1 MIAKSFFKSGFAQ
14 VEINFFLM
22 ISIVWYYSS
31 SVNNVTGHFSNGQ
44 VSSFKQLHILCS
56 VLILGFKVGL
66 SPSKRS
72 CFICF
77 KERPLK

>member
-44 VSSFKQLHILCS
+44 VSSIKQLHILCS

-66 SPSKRS
+66 SPSKKVVL
-72 CFICF
+72 FV
-77 KERPLK
+77 LKKDL

>member
-66 SPSKRS
+66 SPSKKVVL
-72 CFICF
+72 FV
-77 KERPLK
+77 LKKDL

>member
-31 SVNNVTGHFSNGQ
+31 SVNNVAGHFSNGQ

-66 SPSKRS
+66 SPSKKVVL
-72 CFICF
+72 FV
-77 KERPLK
+77 LKKDL

>member
-66 SPSKRS
+66 SPSKKVVL
-72 CFICF
+72 FV
-77 KERPLK
+77 LKKDF